1 MKSICFNPL
10 WLNHSFRPLN
20 NYATIREINAK
31 LDVIQGALKKEG
43 YDVTRAL
50 NPTAPVEE
58 PKKPSAPVKRSP
70 TVRIVEPP
78 RPERDDMVNPL
89 WIEEK
94 LLGQG

>member
-1 MKSICFNPL
+1 MSKLSNNP
-10 WLNHSFRPLN
+10 S
-20 NYATIREINAK
+20 REINTK
-31 LDVIQGALKKEG
+31 LDGINLALKKEG
-43 YDVTRAL
+43 YDVTQSLKA
-50 NPTAPVEE
+50 EE
-58 PKKPSAPVKRSP
+58 PQEAKKPSSSAPVKRSP

>member
-1 MKSICFNPL
+1 MPNLSNNP
-10 WLNHSFRPLN
+10 F
-20 NYATIREINAK
+20 REINTK
-31 LDVIQGALKKEG
+31 LDGINLALKKEG
-43 YDVTRAL
+43 YDVTQNL
-50 NPTAPVEE
+50 YPKVEHE
-58 PKKPSAPVKRSP
+58 PEPAKKPSAPVKRSP